1 MQLIETLTNRTQAKR
16 SKDLLYY
23 SCKLNSTS
31 QDIIQLFLSQIT
43 DEDTELNQ
51 YTIKISDIESKLD
64 KRLNPVVLNKIEEEL
79 FKPVFEYKNGANTDK
94 YAWCS
99 KISRND
105 IDRTLTIEIHKE
117 LKEHLIG
124 LKNRKVSFT
133 VIDSNVF
140 FKLKSAYSK
149 RFYTIFKYWAGYA
162 IDYKNEE
169 TGHTTF
175 RVEELVELLRLSKS
189 MGEYKNLKARVLNV
203 AIEEINKYS
212 DLEVKMIENKK
223 GEKINTKVEEVSF
236 YINYKEEALIEKEE
250 NGRSLENKT
259 KQKKINSKSKEISS
273 KKEHNTGINAVE
285 EWLALSDAK

>member
-1 MQLIETLTNRTQAKR
+1 MQLTQTLTNRTQSKR

-51 YTIKISDIESKLD
+51 YTVKIADIESKLE
-64 KRLNPVVLNKIEEEL
+64 KRLNPIVLSKIEEEL

-162 IDYKNEE
+162 IDYKNET
-169 TGHTTF
+169 TGYTTF
-175 RVEELVELLRLSKS
+175 KVEELVELLRLSKS
-189 MGEYKNLKARVLNV
+189 MSEYKNLKARVLNV
-203 AIEEINKYS
+203 AVEEINKYS
-212 DLEVKMIENKK
+212 DLEIKMIEGKK
-223 GEKINTKVEEVSF
+223 SEKQKTKVEEVGF
-236 YINYKEEALIEKEE
+236 LINYKKEVLIEKRAAEKVK
-250 NGRSLENKT
+250 NGVTLENFA
-259 KQKKINSKSKEISS
+259 
-273 KKEHNTGINAVE
+273 NTN
-285 EWLALSDAK
+285 LSDYNNEEIIEAEIA